1 MIYIPAQD
9 KMGTKLK
16 QILTVQFYHRRCA
29 FTGFTPDLLSIV
41 LVVATQAKEMF

>member
-16 QILTVQFYHRRCA
+16 QILTVQFTIADAPLQGLRLIY
-29 FTGFTPDLLSIV
+29 
-41 LVVATQAKEMF
+41 

>member
-1 MIYIPAQD
+1 M

-16 QILTVQFYHRRCA
+16 QILTVQFTIA
-29 FTGFTPDLLSIV
+29 DAPWPGFTPDLLSIV